1 MLKFKK
7 RHNFNPLRFFSYLKS
22 HKKDLFWV
30 WIFYQSIKGIV
41 TLSIIWIPLWIYL
54 KK

>member
-7 RHNFNPLRFFSYLKS
+7 INNFNPLRIFSYLKS
-22 HKKDLFWV
+22 HKKELFWV

-41 TLSIIWIPLWIYL
+41 TLSFIWIPLWIYL